1 MEKNSF
7 SSLIELFSSIEVKE
21 KGVERVYDYLLKNH
35 TIDNPKDL
43 TINLDLSIKRIYKIF
58 SLLKQLGLIQVY
70 DRPMK
75 ITINEPVAA
84 WEKLLSEK
92 ITQIRTDCDEKII
105 KCEKSFV
112 DMKTSYRIF
121 QEETSLPPVEYINIL
136 DNEDAFDFI
145 RNDIIGNSKEMFLT
159 KGLNFEISSFEKIM
173 EMLKDPKFMKKEG
186 YSNAIILIQTILNRM
201 PQIKYRILISREHA
215 QDILQIVKKF
225 SLYTTKFEEIENVY
239 ENLWDIRIYKDT
251 CGDFIILDSS
261 ELIQFSIDPSK
272 KLLGIFVTRSR
283 EITEIFFKKFEE
295 MYSQALKLE
304 DYFKKSKIDRNPTIL
319 DKFIFSFF

>member
-21 KGVERVYDYLLKNH
+21 KGVERVYDYLLKNRS
-35 TIDNPKDL
+35 IDNPKELTISLDL
-43 TINLDLSIKRIYKIF
+43 TIKRIYKIF

-75 ITINEPVAA
+75 ITINEPIAA

-92 ITQIRTDCDEKII
+92 ITRIRTDCDVKIA

-112 DMKTSYRIF
+112 DMKSSYRIF
-121 QEETSLPPVEYINIL
+121 QDLTTLPPVEYINIL
-136 DNEDAFDFI
+136 DNEDPFDFI
-145 RNDIIGNSKEMFLT
+145 RNEIIGNSKEIFLT
-159 KGLNFEISSFEKIM
+159 KGLNYEINSLEKIL
-173 EMLKDPKFMKKEG
+173 EMLKNPKFMKKEG
-186 YSNAIILIQTILNRM
+186 YSDVITLIQTILKKM
-201 PQIKYRILISREHA
+201 PPIKYRILISRDHA
-215 QDILQIVKKF
+215 QEILQIVKNF
-225 SLYTTKFEEIENVY
+225 STYNNKFEEIEKEY
-239 ENLWDIRIYKDT
+239 KNLWDIRIYKDT
-251 CGDFIILDSS
+251 CGDFIIIDAN

-272 KLLGIFVTRSR
+272 KLLGIFITRSR

-295 MYSQALKLE
+295 MYSKALKLE
-304 DYFKKSKIDRNPTIL
+304 DYFKEIKIYRNPTIL